1 MRTGWVQGFR
11 SNFNDVKC
19 VLFYGYVCC
28 PSYWLHHLSNQP
40 TYLSPSSFLPP
51 AHSSIHSPL
60 THLPTPFTH
69 LPTHSPN
76 PSTHPR
82 IPYFPAL
89 CWDQKLLSVGIQRGT
104 QDLGLGLGAPDVVGG
119 RARNISGVKCVGC
132 AETHGDHPKLL
143 GEEKQEGPGE

>member
-1 MRTGWVQGFR
+1 M
-11 SNFNDVKC
+11 SNVFCFMDMFV
-19 VLFYGYVCC
+19 VLVIGSIIC
-28 PSYWLHHLSNQP
+28 LSNQP
-40 TYLSPSSFLPP
+40 TYLSPSSL
-51 AHSSIHSPL
+51 
-60 THLPTPFTH
+60 
-69 LPTHSPN
+69 LPTHLSTHHSPTC
-76 PSTHPR
+76 PPHSPIYPPTHPR

-89 CWDQKLLSVGIQRGT
+89 CWDQKLPSVGIQQGT